1 MTNTYRALDIAKY
14 IINHEHEEG
23 REISNLRLQKLLYFI
38 QAKFIVET
46 GKPCFSDPIEA
57 WDFGPVVTSV
67 YHEYKLF
74 GSFDIASTDTAVSID
89 EESASRIKNMLD
101 FCSHYPTYQLVE
113 ITHNQTPW
121 KRARENPFSHVITL
135 DSMEQYFRR
144 Q

>member
-38 QAKFIVET
+38 RAKFIVET

-57 WDFGPVVTSV
+57 WGFGPVVTSV

-121 KRARENPFSHVITL
+121 KRARENPFSPVITL

>member
-89 EESASRIKNMLD
+89 EESASRI
-101 FCSHYPTYQLVE
+101 PTCRNY
-113 ITHNQTPW
+113 
-121 KRARENPFSHVITL
+121 S
-135 DSMEQYFRR
+135 
-144 Q
+144 

>member
-113 ITHNQTPW
+113 
-121 KRARENPFSHVITL
+121 
-135 DSMEQYFRR
+135 
-144 Q
+144 